1 MRSGLIFVVT
11 IVAAMAVTVA
21 IANQNC
27 PFGKSDCQAICQ
39 QSGVCELGKGCGI
52 KDKDKKCDKEKDKD
66 RVCEKDKQKDKD
78 PDCEKDPNSES

>member
-1 MRSGLIFVVT
+1 MKSRLILVIT
-11 IVAAMAVTVA
+11 IIAAMAVTVA

-27 PFGKSDCQAICQ
+27 PFGKSDCLAISQ
-39 QSGVCELGKGCGI
+39 QSDASEFGKGCCI

-66 RVCEKDKQKDKD
+66 RACDKDKQKDKD